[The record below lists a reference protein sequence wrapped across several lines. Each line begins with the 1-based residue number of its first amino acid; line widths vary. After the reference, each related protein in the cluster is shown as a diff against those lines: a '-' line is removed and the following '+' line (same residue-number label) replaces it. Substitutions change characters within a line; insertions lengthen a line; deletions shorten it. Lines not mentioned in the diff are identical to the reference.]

1 MRKIKKL
8 ILLQLIVLLTFSSP
22 VYSTG
27 FIFHW
32 KAFVVDYDLL
42 LIAPDKINYAGKQ
55 PVPVLQIP
63 VSEEYMDRFGLS
75 ASVEEQPQKET
86 GKNSVL
92 RNIKVRFKATDL
104 PENSKNETLYN
115 RNDEQISKFVD
126 AVSSLIYD
134 DSKFESLET
143 IGKIIEP
150 QINFFFEF

>member
-1 MRKIKKL
+1 MRKI
-8 ILLQLIVLLTFSSP
+8 IQSIFLQLIVLLTFSLPS
-22 VYSTG
+22 YSSG

-32 KAFVVDYDLL
+32 KTFVVDYNLL
-42 LIAPDKINYAGKQ
+42 LITSDKMNYPPGQ

-63 VSEEYMDRFGLS
+63 VPEAYTDRFGVS
-75 ASVEEQPQKET
+75 ASLPEPSPKET
-86 GKNSVL
+86 EQDSVL
-92 RNIKVRFKATDL
+92 SNIKVRFKATDL
-104 PENSKNETLYN
+104 PENRKNETLYN

-134 DSKFESLET
+134 DSKFESLES